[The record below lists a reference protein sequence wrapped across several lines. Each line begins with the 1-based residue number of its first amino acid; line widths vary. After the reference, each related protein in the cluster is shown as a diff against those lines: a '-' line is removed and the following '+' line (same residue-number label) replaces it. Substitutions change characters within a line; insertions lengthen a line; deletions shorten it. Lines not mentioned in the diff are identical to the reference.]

1 MPSFQAHTQFIFE
14 IYFEG
19 EVIKAAKIKDG
30 KMTQGLS
37 FLTIAYIRAA
47 LVVPDPGRL
56 ASGHG

>member
-1 MPSFQAHTQFIFE
+1 MQFIFE